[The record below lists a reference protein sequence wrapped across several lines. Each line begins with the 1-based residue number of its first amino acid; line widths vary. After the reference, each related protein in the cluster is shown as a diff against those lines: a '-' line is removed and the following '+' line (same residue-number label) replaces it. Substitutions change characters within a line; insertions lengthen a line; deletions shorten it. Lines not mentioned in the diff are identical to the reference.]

1 MSKQLIRDLKFDR
14 VQAATT
20 SGTTTIASGAVSMA
34 NYEGVIFFTT
44 FGTGHADNY
53 LKGQQGA
60 ASNGSDAVDLA
71 GTRVQ
76 TQAGGSNFSLALDIF
91 RPTGAY
97 VRCAAVRGS
106 ASTLEAMTAIRYNAR
121 KKPTENDV
129 TDLMKAIAVVSPAA
143 GTP

>member
-1 MSKQLIRDLKFDR
+1 MSKQLIKDLVIDR
-14 VQAATT
+14 VAGATS
-20 SGTTTIASGAVSMA
+20 SGTTTIASTAVAMA
-34 NYEGVIFFTT
+34 NHEGVIFLTT
-44 FGTGHADNY
+44 FGTGHASNY

-60 ASNGSDAVDLA
+60 ASDGSDAVDLE

-76 TQAGGSNFSLALDIF
+76 TQAGDTNFTTVLDIF

-121 KKPTENDV
+121 KKPTDNDIA
-129 TDLMKAIAVVSPAA
+129 DLIASVAVVSPAA